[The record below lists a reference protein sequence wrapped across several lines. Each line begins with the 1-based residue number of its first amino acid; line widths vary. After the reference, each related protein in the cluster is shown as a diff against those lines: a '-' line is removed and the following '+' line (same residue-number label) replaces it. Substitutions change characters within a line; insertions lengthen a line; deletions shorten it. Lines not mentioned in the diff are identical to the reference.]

1 MAEGSINN
9 SNYSMAMHEAK
20 IVVSLRRDR
29 KPDEIEK
36 KDEIENTSS
45 KPAGEDDQDDDANGS
60 GVPLRRSPRRGRDA
74 GDR

>member
-1 MAEGSINN
+1 
-9 SNYSMAMHEAK
+9 MAMHEAK

-29 KPDEIEK
+29 KPDKIENKDEIENKDKIEK

-45 KPAGEDDQDDDANGS
+45 KPDGEDDQDDDANGS